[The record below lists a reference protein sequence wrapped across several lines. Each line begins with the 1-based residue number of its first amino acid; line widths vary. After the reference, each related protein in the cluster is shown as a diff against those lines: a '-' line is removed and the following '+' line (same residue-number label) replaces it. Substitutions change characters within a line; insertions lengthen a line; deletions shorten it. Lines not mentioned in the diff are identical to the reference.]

1 MKDLQK
7 KTEDYQHSFI
17 IGWLIIAALFITLML
32 GTVLNVQ
39 GQTRDSVYN
48 YCVEIGISNPEF
60 VTAQVMY
67 ETAHLKPTSLGCRN
81 NNLLCFRW
89 GSFLEFDCWQSS
101 LNYYLCWMERKG
113 IYRYKNLETLLIN
126 EWGAG
131 DMKVYIE
138 TVNQIKNK

>member
-1 MKDLQK
+1 MKKAIFLLL
-7 KTEDYQHSFI
+7 
-17 IGWLIIAALFITLML
+17 LIVALHY
-32 GTVLNVQ
+32 TVK
-39 GQTRDSVYN
+39 GQTIDSVYN
-48 YCVEIGISNPEF
+48 YCVEIGIRNPEF

-67 ETAHLKPTSLGCRN
+67 ETAHLKPTSLGVRQ

-113 IYRYKNLETLLIN
+113 IYRYKNLETLLLN
-126 EWGAG
+126 EWKAG
-131 DMKVYIE
+131 DMQGYIK